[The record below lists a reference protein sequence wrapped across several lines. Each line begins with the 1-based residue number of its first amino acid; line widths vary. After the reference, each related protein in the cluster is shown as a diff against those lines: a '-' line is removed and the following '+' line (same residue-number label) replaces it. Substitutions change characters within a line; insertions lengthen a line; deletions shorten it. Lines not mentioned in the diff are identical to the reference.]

1 MKRMVP
7 FVLLFMLGGCASQSS
22 LYTLS
27 YEAGY
32 QACADSTL
40 SDQMKEHMIIES
52 IDAVAKG
59 FEAGCQA
66 RELP

>member
-1 MKRMVP
+1 MRRIIQVS
-7 FVLLFMLGGCASQSS
+7 LLLALASCASQSS